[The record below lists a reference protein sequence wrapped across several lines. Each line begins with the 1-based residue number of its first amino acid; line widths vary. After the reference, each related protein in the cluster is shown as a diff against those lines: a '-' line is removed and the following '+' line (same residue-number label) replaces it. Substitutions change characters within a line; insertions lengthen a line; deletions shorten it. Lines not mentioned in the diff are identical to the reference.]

1 MNIMK
6 RYLLGLSVTLLGC
19 SLAGCS
25 DEKPMEKPAVVHEN
39 SYEIDVASAQL
50 SDGRV
55 VITTTRDFYV
65 ASKIFKHEI
74 TVDTLPSLGTETV
87 HIDGDDNDGD
97 GKDTTIAKQYDVYTI
112 LR

>member
-1 MNIMK
+1 
-6 RYLLGLSVTLLGC
+6 
-19 SLAGCS
+19 
-25 DEKPMEKPAVVHEN
+25 MEKPAIVHEN

-50 SDGRV
+50 SDGRI

-65 ASKIFKHEI
+65 HSKIFNHSV

-87 HIDGDDNDGD
+87 HIDGEDNDGN